1 MAEQDDWRPPT
12 LPAHYREQQ
21 RKWLTGLELLDRPW
35 LILGS
40 APSPTLPPEL
50 LRTHA
55 RVDINN
61 AGRTADTLG
70 LEPADLT
77 FRKKSKPWSEHPAL
91 RTRGLIWYNTVPA
104 FMLRLRLLAL
114 PQARVGKIMKA
125 SRSER
130 EKIVEIVSNA
140 NPTEIG
146 DRGKV
151 TNGVAALCYALY
163 VGVPQVV
170 LTGMSLSKDGHSYN
184 EVNRARRQIEEDAF
198 ILDRLKSR
206 PDVLT
211 TEPDLARD
219 TGIRLWKPD

>member
-1 MAEQDDWRPPT
+1 MAKSEDWRAPSLPP
-12 LPAHYREQQ
+12 HYREQQ
-21 RKWLTGLELLDRPW
+21 RKWLASLGLLERPW

-40 APSPTLPPEL
+40 APSPTLPPQL
-50 LRTHA
+50 LETHA

-61 AGRTADTLG
+61 AGRTADLLG
-70 LEPADLT
+70 LGPADLT

-114 PQARVGKIMKA
+114 PRTRVGKIMKA
-125 SRSER
+125 TRSER

-140 NPTEIG
+140 NPNEIG

-198 ILDRLKSR
+198 ILDKLRDR
-206 PDVLT
+206 PEVLT
-211 TEPDLARD
+211 TEPDLAFD
-219 TGIRLWKPD
+219 TGIRLWGA